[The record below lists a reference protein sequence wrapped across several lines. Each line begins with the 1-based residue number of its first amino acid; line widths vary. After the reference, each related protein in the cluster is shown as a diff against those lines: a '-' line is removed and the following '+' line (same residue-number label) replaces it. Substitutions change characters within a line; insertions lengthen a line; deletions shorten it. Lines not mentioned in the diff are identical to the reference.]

1 MTSTASKRASIRQHA
16 APSCRLSLLSRSLLA
31 SFLGLAVLGAL
42 QPAAAANTF
51 YTDPGVIN
59 DKNFSKLTDLILQDT
74 IDTNFDKDLKTQGL
88 TAVTGGFIRMNA
100 SSDGKK
106 YTYTGAAGYRDLNED
121 GTGNKANL
129 AQDGDAMRVGSQS
142 KTYIGTLA
150 MRLVAA
156 NAMSLDDTLGELNE
170 KYNLGIDLS
179 IAPEA
184 ANVTVKQILTMSS
197 GIADYLHVPYSNKEG
212 TWNSFSD
219 YWQEKD
225 RLTTITPQELIN
237 LGLTGYPTN
246 GSEGYDGSYSNTNCA
261 IIGLIAE
268 KFYGE
273 KLSTILTEN
282 VFNAAGLGEQIWFPT
297 TKDLTETIGSN
308 KYINGY
314 INGSNGQMSDTTETD
329 PSVPWAAGAVVATA
343 EGQLLWLDEL
353 INNSHNLVEADLYAQ
368 RLISAMWQD
377 GAGRNIV
384 NVSSFR
390 TQYGYYLYTMT
401 SPVTGQDM
409 IGHAGSITGYTS
421 MLAYFPHLDTGL
433 VINVAG
439 GLYNNSGITTTVAA
453 PFFSLE
459 LALTREA
466 YQSGSRLVSS
476 DGKTVEYKGGSAQ
489 FYAGKP
495 DLEVGTRGVVR
506 LDTETV
512 GGGSN
517 PSVVN
522 IYSTNRTVTY
532 TEPETIPYVAQV
544 VTEIDPTITFYGRG
558 TGLATDK
565 TDGNS
570 SEQMDSW
577 DHAFDVKT
585 GGTINLLAN
594 ARIEARGA
602 RTTALH
608 SDGGTLNVDGEA
620 AAYGQDAYGVSVGSG
635 KANISGLAWAQ
646 GLDAAGLFVEGGS
659 ATLTGEARGSW
670 GANGLLMTGGE
681 VTVDGGFVTASTIAS
696 GEKYKVDAVE
706 MSGGTLVVKNGG
718 VVAADFSLSTPNLA
732 LNMKGADSSTS
743 SSGKATFESGSL
755 LSGLVYMYGG
765 SLTMGEGS
773 TYSINL
779 LALES
784 TETKAS
790 RDGSTY
796 AFTLSGNNATVTF
809 EKGSTLLLEGAKLNS
824 EYDLTNGAIDFKP
837 ATLSFGTYLL
847 EGEYDSA
854 KGTVVVSGMDDAA
867 LWSLDGMSGKKASAL
882 ESLFTSGLDQS
893 SSNGGY
899 RFMSRLFDERYASKS
914 EAVRTWHKAAAPG
927 AMLGYAAAA
936 RQVAD
941 QMHSQVEERIR
952 AKLNNAEFKD
962 PELTPAAGSL
972 WASVWYS
979 RNDADGFDA
988 TGGSAAYDTDARGA
1002 VFGVDFTRDAWT
1014 IGGALHAGAFD
1025 TDGTDGVNLKSEGTF
1040 MGASFYSAYAM
1051 NDWALTADLG
1061 AARYD
1066 MDVSGGVLNGLAF
1079 ESVSADIDA
1088 YSLSAGFKAEKRIA
1102 EAGPVG
1108 LSADAGVRFLHFH
1121 QSDYS
1126 VAISGDTSFRTS
1138 TDDVQQWTFP
1148 IGFTASGKV
1157 VSGEWT
1163 FTPSAALHYVYAAGD
1178 RAEESES
1185 RFAFGAA
1192 GTADFSAAFTD
1203 RHSMTAGLGLEAR
1216 TDRMAFAFTAGA
1228 DSISSN
1234 QKAWTTGIR
1243 AQFLF

>member
-42 QPAAAANTF
+42 QPAAAANQF
-51 YTDPGVIN
+51 YTDPGKIN

-74 IDTNFDKDLKTQGL
+74 IDTNFDKTLKTQGL
-88 TAVTGGFIRMNA
+88 TAVTGGFIRMDK
-100 SSDGKK
+100 STDKTI
-106 YTYTGAAGYRDLNED
+106 YTSAAGYRELPTKGDATTYKFVEN
-121 GTGNKANL
+121 
-129 AQDGDAMRVGSQS
+129 GDAMRVGSQS

-150 MRLVAA
+150 MQLVAA
-156 NAMSLDDTLGELNE
+156 NAMSLDDTLGELNK
-170 KYNLGIDLS
+170 KYDLGVDLS

-197 GIADYLHVPYSNKEG
+197 GIADYLHVPYTDASGKK
-212 TWNSFSD
+212 WDSFSD
-219 YWQEKD
+219 YWQANH
-225 RLTTITPQELIN
+225 RGTQITPQELIN

-268 KFYGE
+268 AFYNKDLADILKE
-273 KLSTILTEN
+273 NIFQAAKLDNE
-282 VFNAAGLGEQIWFPT
+282 IWFPT
-297 TKDLTETIGSN
+297 TEKLGDIISDG
-308 KYINGY
+308 KYVLGY
-314 INGSNGQMSDTTETD
+314 ANGSDGMLYDTTSTHPD
-329 PSVPWAAGAVVATA
+329 VPWAAGAVVATA
-343 EGQLLWLDEL
+343 KGQLLWLDEL
-353 INNSHNLVEADLYAQ
+353 INNSHNLVQADLYAQ

-476 DGKTVEYKGGSAQ
+476 DGKTVDYKGGSAQ

-495 DLEVGTRGVVR
+495 DLEVGTRGSV
-506 LDTETV
+506 LLKTETV
-512 GGGSN
+512 GSDSSM
-517 PSVVN
+517 PSTIN
-522 IYSTNRTVTY
+522 IHPTNRTVTY

-558 TGLATDK
+558 SGLATDK
-565 TDGNS
+565 TTTKQ
-570 SEQMDSW
+570 EDSW

-585 GGTINLLAN
+585 GGTINLLAD

-620 AAYGQDAYGVSVGSG
+620 AAYGQDAYGVSVTSG

-646 GLDAAGLFVEGGS
+646 GLDAAGLFVENDGT
-659 ATLTGEARGSW
+659 ATVTGEARGSW
-670 GANGLLMTGGE
+670 GANGLLMTGGT

-914 EAVRTWHKAAAPG
+914 EAVRTWHQAAAPG

-941 QMHSQVEERIR
+941 QMHNQVEERIR

-1025 TDGTDGVNLKSEGTF
+1025 TDGTDGVNLKGEGTF

-1102 EAGPVG
+1102 EAGPFG

-1138 TDDVQQWTFP
+1138 ADDVQQWTFP

-1234 QKAWTTGIR
+1234 QKAWTAGIR

>member
-42 QPAAAANTF
+42 QPAAAANQF
-51 YTDPGVIN
+51 YTDPGKIN
-59 DKNFSKLTDLILQDT
+59 DKNFSTLTDLILQDT
-74 IDTNFDKDLKTQGL
+74 IDTNFDKTLKTQGL

-100 SSDGKK
+100 NTGDKK
-106 YTYTGAAGYRDLNED
+106 NTYTGAAGYREVDKN
-121 GTGNKANL
+121 GTGNKNNL

-197 GIADYLHVPYSNKEG
+197 GIADYLHVPYTKG
-212 TWNSFSD
+212 DKTWASFSD
-219 YWQEKD
+219 YWQSED
-225 RLTTITPQELIN
+225 RKTHISAADLIN

-273 KLSTILTEN
+273 SLSKILTEQIIDK
-282 VFNAAGLGEQIWFPT
+282 AGLSGGIWFPT
-297 TKDLTETIGSN
+297 SGDLKKTIGSD

-353 INNSHNLVEADLYAQ
+353 INNSHNLVQADLYAQ

-476 DGKTVEYKGGSAQ
+476 DGKTVEYNGGSAQ

-522 IYSTNRTVTY
+522 IYSTNRTVIY

-558 TGLATDK
+558 TGLETDK
-565 TDGNS
+565 TTTKQKN
-570 SEQMDSW
+570 SW

-585 GGTINLLAN
+585 GGTINLLAD

-635 KANISGLAWAQ
+635 KANITGLAWAQ

-706 MSGGTLVVKNGG
+706 MSSGTLVVKNGG

-755 LSGLVYMYGG
+755 LSGLVYMDGG
-765 SLTMGEGS
+765 SLTMKSGS

-784 TETKAS
+784 SEAQES
-790 RDGSTY
+790 RAFPTQ
-796 AFTLSGNNATVTF
+796 AFTLSDGSTVTF
-809 EKGSTLLLEGAKLNS
+809 EKGSTLLLEGAKLNGV
-824 EYDLTNGAIDFKP
+824 YDLDGGSKSADFSGA
-837 ATLSFGTYLL
+837 TVSFGTYLL
-847 EGEYDSA
+847 EGKYDSD
-854 KGTVVVSGMDDAA
+854 KGTVVVNGMDDAA
-867 LWSLDGMSGKKASAL
+867 LWSLDGMSRDKASAI
-882 ESLFTSGLDQS
+882 ESLLTAGLDQS
-893 SSNGGY
+893 STNGGY

-1025 TDGTDGVNLKSEGTF
+1025 TDGTDGVNLKGEGTF

-1066 MDVSGGVLNGLAF
+1066 MDVSGGVLNGLAY

-1102 EAGPVG
+1102 EAGPFG

-1138 TDDVQQWTFP
+1138 ADDVQQWTLP
-1148 IGFTASGKV
+1148 IGFSASGKV

-1185 RFAFGAA
+1185 RFAFGVA

-1216 TDRMAFAFTAGA
+1216 TERMAFAFTAGA

-1234 QKAWTTGIR
+1234 QKAWTAGIR